1 MSKIAETISRIK
13 MLWHDSEETNI
24 KAIAGKSGKF
34 DLLLGG
40 RIVGTLCYMDN
51 IWTFSYSEEFKAQDD
66 IAPLVNF
73 PDKERV
79 YKSGQLWPFFASRL
93 PGNAKLKEDAE
104 DADILTLLQ
113 KYGKHVITNPYV
125 LV

>member
-1 MSKIAETISRIK
+1 

-34 DLLLGG
+34 DLYLGDSL
-40 RIVGTLCYMDN
+40 IGTLHYADN
-51 IWTFSYSEEFKAQDD
+51 TWSFSYSDEFKAQGESV
-66 IAPLVNF
+66 PLVNF
-73 PDKERV
+73 PDKTRL
-79 YKSGQLWPFFASRL
+79 YTSRHLWPFFASRL

-104 DADILTLLQ
+104 DADVLTLLQ